1 MLKSAVFVIIG
12 LFVLF
17 AGFLLYKAFRTVK
30 KLRSPAN
37 DLTKSS
43 KISPD
48 EKTLAL
54 AAKMGGIS
62 VDEARR
68 RLGVLENA
76 DSSTTKKVSKALES
90 VSSGGSYASSKTPQA
105 VQAFSK
111 KYVKDPKKK
120 KKRKIASKSRAV
132 NRKK

>member
-1 MLKSAVFVIIG
+1 MIQSVVFFIIG

-17 AGFLLYKAFRTVK
+17 AGFLLYRAFRTVK
-30 KLRSPAN
+30 KLRSPSS

-43 KISPD
+43 KLSPD

-76 DSSTTKKVSKALES
+76 DSSTTKKVAKALES
-90 VSSGGSYASSKTPQA
+90 VSSGGNFASSETLQA
-105 VQAFSK
+105 GQAFSK

-120 KKRKIASKSRAV
+120 KKRKTASKSRAV